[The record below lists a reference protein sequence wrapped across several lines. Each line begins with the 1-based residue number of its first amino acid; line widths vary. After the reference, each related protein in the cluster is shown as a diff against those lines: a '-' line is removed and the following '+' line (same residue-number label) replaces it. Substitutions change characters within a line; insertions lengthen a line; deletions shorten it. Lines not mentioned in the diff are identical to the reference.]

1 MTESSSKPPTRQERK
16 RCWFL
21 RDQYFGCLD
30 KLNITDPTIVEKNP
44 EKATE
49 CLELKKG
56 YEEGCMASWVCTL
69 FSEIHFSLISNSTHC
84 RLNISINVVCWIYGR
99 SSIWSFLNSNLE
111 NKPNQLLKSVV

>member
-49 CLELKKG
+49 CLELKQG
-56 YEEGCMASWVCTL
+56 YEEGCMASWVEYFNKRRVL
-69 FSEIHFSLISNSTHC
+69 DLRQKQYLEFSQQQS
-84 RLNISINVVCWIYGR
+84 G
-99 SSIWSFLNSNLE
+99 
-111 NKPNQLLKSVV
+111 K